1 MLINKDLLKVA
12 KIASKDKTR
21 PILNNIMINSE
32 VIVATDMFK
41 LLEIKLDKS
50 ENIDN
55 FPIVPSSPSKAC
67 IPEAPLLINAQ
78 DILKNQ
84 KFFKNQNLP
93 ILENGLLNNLSDNTV
108 SILTTDLSTAQNQ
121 NYRLNSGQFPDY
133 TKIIPASLDNHRR
146 VKLNPKLLIELLQ
159 AFSDFK
165 EIDLYIGEQPTD
177 AIYIEKENFRGL
189 LMPLKS

>member
-12 KIASKDKTR
+12 KIASKDKAR
-21 PILNNIMINSE
+21 PVLNNIMINSE

-41 LLEIKLDKS
+41 LLEIKLNKN
-50 ENIDN
+50 EKIDD
-55 FPIVPSSPSKAC
+55 FPVVPSSPSKAC
-67 IPEAPLLINAQ
+67 TPEAPLLINAQ

-84 KFFKNQNLP
+84 KFFKNQTLP

-121 NYRLNSGQFPDY
+121 NYKLNSGQFPDY

-146 VKLNPKLLIELLQ
+146 VRLNPKLLIELLQ
-159 AFSDFK
+159 AFADFK
-165 EIDLYIGEQPTD
+165 EIDLYIGEQSTD
-177 AIYIEKENFRGL
+177 AIYIEKENFKGL